1 MPLDIEKNNI
11 LKSRNLVLKSFCL
24 YQNNPFDVE
33 VIGFL
38 NSSQEL
44 LKNHK
49 ELFERVECIKSSLSI
64 KQKPLKTS
72 WNLLLEKI
80 DDKIKTMNFNL
91 SSKPLYV
98 ITPTGDRQEALNLA
112 IKMMNKQTIKPDMW
126 IIVDDGKEKSNLQK
140 IDCNHKVVRCSPMD
154 GFSIVRNIR
163 EAISLIPSN
172 DCKLVIWEDDDYY
185 PPQYLEHINKV
196 LEFNNFVTAQNLYY
210 YHVGLRKYY
219 NVNLKEDMSS
229 LHSFAMTGICLEYF
243 SQFIEQIDRNKI
255 ILDLS
260 FLDYIK
266 NKQEIVRYDNKEF
279 HPIHITGIESK
290 RFGCTQSHQIL
301 KISNDSNYKNDHNA
315 KKLMEWVGDD
325 FYKNYLKFYIR
336 DKGNVYIISNV
347 YYPEKNKLNISKDD
361 LLVFI
366 NKSISADYYK
376 QHENKM
382 QIKRFQDG
390 DYGLDRD
397 DMETLYALGKNAHIP
412 KSFVKKLD
420 ENYDW
425 DYESENENTKGCT
438 TGYLVANYIQSMFP
452 NNKIYL
458 VNFGFQVKN
467 STYRCPLHNWKFED
481 LQLQKFEHINLEE
494 KHEI

>member
-1 MPLDIEKNNI
+1 MPLDIEKNNM

-24 YQNNPFDVE
+24 YQNNPFDIE

-91 SSKPLYV
+91 SSKPIYV
-98 ITPTGDRQEALNLA
+98 ITPTGDRQEALNLS
-112 IKMMNKQTIKPDMW
+112 IKMMNNQTIKPDMW
-126 IIVDDGKEKSNLQK
+126 IIVDDGKNKSNFSN
-140 IDCNHKVVRCSPMD
+140 INCNHVIINCEPMNEM
-154 GFSIVRNIR
+154 SVLRNIR
-163 EAISLIPSN
+163 EAISNVPSTN
-172 DCKLVIWEDDDYY
+172 CKVIIWEDDDYY
-185 PPQYLEHINKV
+185 PPKYLEHVSKM
-196 LEFNNFVTAQNLYY
+196 LDCNNFVTVQNLWY

-219 NVNLKEDMSS
+219 NMFLNDDNSS
-229 LHSFAMTGICLEYF
+229 LHSFAMTGNCLKYF
-243 SQFIEQIDRNKI
+243 SEYIENSDKKQLF
-255 ILDLS
+255 LDLN
-260 FLDYIK
+260 FIKYIK
-266 NKQEIVRYDNKEF
+266 EKEEIVRGYNND
-279 HPIHITGIESK
+279 HYPIHITGMNCK
-290 RFGCTQSHQIL
+290 RLGFTQSHQTL
-301 KISNDSNYKNDHNA
+301 KIANDKNYINDHHCF
-315 KKLMEWVGDD
+315 KLRELVGED

-336 DKGNVYIISNV
+336 NKGNVYIISNV
-347 YYPEKNKLNISKDD
+347 YYPEKNKLNINKDD

-425 DYESENENTKGCT
+425 NYESENENTKGCT

-494 KHEI
+494 K